1 MEGLKLK
8 LISSYKLLEDFV
20 RDCRLR
26 GMTDESIRR
35 YKSSVKMF
43 VEFLEDEGV
52 SLFDINY
59 EILKEYLHHL
69 RFEKGVKNKTIEN
82 NFSAISA
89 FYEFL
94 AFEGYVTSNIVPS
107 FRKRYLKRYKEEY
120 DSAQRKLITIEQMS
134 MLVNSILDPRDKAVV
149 VLFAK
154 TGIRRGEL
162 IGIDVDDIDWQD
174 YSITLKPRP
183 KRSNRVVFFDEE
195 CAVVLRR
202 WLKVREKLNPRTEAL
217 FVNYRSGNR
226 IDRNTVYEIVTRYA
240 ERLGFHNPSSPRL
253 EDHFS
258 PHCIRHWFTT
268 WLIEAGMPKDYVK
281 ELRGDKRR
289 EAVDIYYHISR
300 EELKRA
306 YLAYVPKLG
315 IE

>member
-1 MEGLKLK
+1 MAGLKLRA
-8 LISSYKLLEDFV
+8 SPHSYLDAFIK
-20 RDCRLR
+20 DCRLR

-35 YKSSVKMF
+35 YVSSLRIFLDFLSRENADPFEISHEHLK
-43 VEFLEDEGV
+43 EFL
-52 SLFDINY
+52 Y
-59 EILKEYLHHL
+59 EL
-69 RFEKGVKNKTIEN
+69 RFERNVKSKTIEN
-82 NFSAISA
+82 YFSAISA

-94 AFEGYVTSNIVPS
+94 VFEGFADRNPVLS
-107 FRKRYLKRYKEEY
+107 FRKRYLRQYKEDY
-120 DSAQRKLITIEQMS
+120 DASTRKLISVEEMS
-134 MLVNSILDPRDKAVV
+134 RLVNSIMDPRDKAIV

-162 IGIDVDDIDWQD
+162 IGIDVDDIDWNE

-183 KRSNRVVFFDEE
+183 KRSNRVVFFDDE
-195 CAVVLRR
+195 CALVLRR
-202 WLKVREKLNPRTEAL
+202 WLRVRETLDPKTKAL
-217 FVNYRSGNR
+217 FVNYQSRNR
-226 IDRNTVYEIVTRYA
+226 IDRNTVYSIVTKYA
-240 ERLGFHNPSSPRL
+240 ERLGLHNPSSPRL

-268 WLIEAGMPKDYVK
+268 WLIENGMPRDYVK
-281 ELRGDKRR
+281 ELRGDRRR

-300 EELKRA
+300 EELRRA